1 MRARGAR
8 FPFSTPNK
16 GADMRVFH
24 FSEEPYP
31 DAWSPDAKSLRITLP
46 NRVCDPKTA
55 ADLYHRY
62 LDEWALA
69 DELGL
74 DIMVNEHH
82 STATCLTASCHV
94 ILSIL
99 ARITSR
105 ARLLALGVPIANR
118 ADPQRVAEELAMID
132 VISRGRFEMGF
143 VKGVPFEPPVANLN
157 PARMMDRLWEAHDF
171 ILKAMT
177 HQDGPFNWEG
187 EYFHYRNVNIWPR
200 PWQQPHPPVWITA
213 SSLGSATA
221 IAERGH
227 VLATFLLGYNTRAL
241 FDKYRDVYRA
251 THGREP
257 GADRFGYLALCGVGE
272 TEAEGI
278 RRATEVKRYID
289 TTGIVHEPFRNPP
302 GYAPVAD
309 NVRMMRAIASG
320 KSPRMIP
327 TRNGEQIDVTKN
339 FTTEKAMDAG
349 LVFAG
354 TPDQVY
360 DQIVEFDQYAG
371 GIGNLLLMMQGGEL
385 SHRETSASLTLFAR
399 HVLPRLK
406 EYGAARHQLAGAA
419 E

>member
-1 MRARGAR
+1 
-8 FPFSTPNK
+8 
-16 GADMRVFH
+16 MRVFH
-24 FSEEPYP
+24 FTEEPYP
-31 DAWSPDAKSLRITLP
+31 NAWDPKLDSYRITLP
-46 NRVCDPKTA
+46 NSECDPRLA

-62 LDEWALA
+62 LDEWQLA
-69 DELGL
+69 DELGF

-99 ARITSR
+99 ARITKR
-105 ARLLALGVPIANR
+105 ARLLALGVPLANR
-118 ADPQRVAEELAMID
+118 MDPQRVAEELSMID

-143 VKGVPFEPPVANLN
+143 VKGVPFEPPVANIN

-171 ILKAMT
+171 ILKAMST
-177 HQDGPFNWEG
+177 HTGPFNWEG
-187 EYFHYRNVNIWPR
+187 EHFHYRNVNIWPR

-227 VLATFLLGYNTRAL
+227 VLATFLIGYNSRAL
-241 FDKYRDVYRA
+241 FDRYREVYRA
-251 THGREP
+251 SHGKSP
-257 GADRFGYLALCGVGE
+257 GADRFAYLALCGVGK

-278 RRATEVKRYID
+278 ARATEVKRYLD
-289 TTGIVHEPFRNPP
+289 TTGTVYEPFRNPP
-302 GYAPVAD
+302 GYLSVAD
-309 NVRMMRAIASG
+309 NVRVMRAVASG
-320 KSPRMIP
+320 KSARMVP
-327 TRNGEQIDVTKN
+327 TKNGEMIDVTKN
-339 FTTEKAMDAG
+339 FTTEKAMEAG

-360 DQIVEFDQYAG
+360 EQIVDYDAYAG
-371 GIGNLLLMMQGGEL
+371 GIGNLLLMMQGGAL
-385 SHRETSASLTLFAR
+385 NHVDTTDSMKLFAE

-406 EYGAARHQLAGAA
+406 EYGASRQPAADAA